1 MFINQKRLNYFH
13 TVYTHG
19 KIQRAADYLNTHSSV
34 ITRHIQLLEQE
45 MSAKLFERRP
55 RGMVPTEAG
64 ELLMEY
70 YRGQYKLEETLKTGL
85 QELEQRGRIRLA
97 MPTTFVAP
105 LMSTF
110 NNFRR
115 QYPHV
120 HLQIEEIFES
130 NKIANLITEDIV
142 HIGIVHCC
150 PNFPDVLY
158 YASELLPV
166 RLLVNKNHPLSGK
179 NKVTFSEAVS
189 YPFSLAAAPDIFS
202 AAIKAAALSEKIEL
216 PSPIFVSNSTVAR
229 KNFACMGSAA
239 VFMSEF
245 SAYEEIKTEKLV
257 ALEIE
262 HPVFNSAELNIIV
275 RRGKRLSSATNQLLR
290 LLSARLPIFGQHKSY
305 ASDSQMQLGASH
317 A

>member
-1 MFINQKRLNYFH
+1 MIINQKRLHYFH
-13 TVYTHG
+13 KVYTHG

-55 RGMVPTEAG
+55 RGMMPTEAG

-70 YRGQYKLEETLKTGL
+70 YRGQHKLEEALKIGL
-85 QELEQRGRIRLA
+85 QELGQRGRIRLA

-105 LMSTF
+105 LMSAF
-110 NNFRR
+110 NDFRL
-115 QYPHV
+115 QYPNV
-120 HLQIEEIFES
+120 HLHIEEIFES
-130 NKIANLITEDIV
+130 NKIANLITEDIT

-150 PNFPDVLY
+150 PNFPDIHY
-158 YASELLPV
+158 YASEPLPV

-179 NKVTFSEAVS
+179 HKVTFSEAVS

-202 AAIKAAALSEKIEL
+202 SAIKAAALSEKIEL

-229 KNFACMGSAA
+229 KAFACKGSAG

-245 SAYEEIKTEKLV
+245 SAHEEIKANELV
-257 ALEIE
+257 ALEVE

-305 ASDSQMQLGASH
+305 VNDSQIRLGTSH
-317 A
+317 E